1 MGIAEAI
8 ALTSM
13 TRLATVQEARSKLAH
28 QLCPTVWC
36 PVI

>member
-8 ALTSM
+8 ALTPM